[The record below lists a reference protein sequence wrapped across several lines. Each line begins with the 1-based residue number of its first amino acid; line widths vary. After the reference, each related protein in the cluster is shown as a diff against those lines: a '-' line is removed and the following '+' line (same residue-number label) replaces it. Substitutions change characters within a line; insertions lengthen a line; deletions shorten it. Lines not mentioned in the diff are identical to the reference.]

1 MWEWNQSK
9 KKKKAKMIK
18 TEISHYLTN
27 GMGKKYLE
35 FLMLYNV
42 YDRCLEVAAQIDF
55 EGF

>member
-1 MWEWNQSK
+1 
-9 KKKKAKMIK
+9 MIK